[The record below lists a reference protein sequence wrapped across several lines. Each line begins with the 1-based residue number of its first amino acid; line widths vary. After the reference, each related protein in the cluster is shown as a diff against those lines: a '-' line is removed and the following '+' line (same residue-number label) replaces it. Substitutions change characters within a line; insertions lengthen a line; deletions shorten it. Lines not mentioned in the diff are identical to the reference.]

1 MKKVRIIA
9 LALACMVILSVSA
22 LAVESRASDQIYRY
36 DIVVTPMSGYI
47 NVKASVYG
55 NGLMDKLGCQS
66 VYVYEE
72 NGTYWDLIDSD
83 LESASNMC
91 TKNALGH
98 IANKQ
103 YDTEKGKEYKVVVTI
118 FAEKDGVR
126 DTRTQTFSL
135 TGK

>member
-1 MKKVRIIA
+1 
-9 LALACMVILSVSA
+9 MVLLSVGA

-55 NGLMDKLGCQS
+55 NGLMDKIGCQS
-66 VYVYEE
+66 IYVYEE
-72 NGTYWDLIDSD
+72 NGTCCDLIGSD
-83 LESASNMC
+83 LESDSNMY
-91 TKNALGH
+91 KDKSSSH
-98 IANKQ
+98 QVSKQ
-103 YDTEKGKEYKVVVTI
+103 YDTEEGREYKIVVTI

-126 DTRTQTFSL
+126 DTRTKTVFV